1 LKVDNIVKVNSL
13 IDLSVLGCSCTGIG
27 DDGLAALL
35 SGCKKL
41 TKLNL
46 SYCSGITD
54 RGMQYIGH
62 FEDLTD
68 LEMRG
73 LVNITSMGLTA
84 VAAGCKRLADLDLKH
99 CGTIDDSGFWALAY
113 YSRNMRQVWFPYLE
127 LE

>member
-1 LKVDNIVKVNSL
+1 
-13 IDLSVLGCSCTGIG
+13 LSFSCTGIG
-27 DDGLAALL
+27 DDGLVTLS

-46 SYCSGITD
+46 SYCNGVTD

-62 FEDLTD
+62 LGELSD

-73 LVNITSMGLTA
+73 LVNFISEGLTA
-84 VAAGCKRLADLDLKH
+84 VAAGCKKLSDLDLKH
-99 CGTIDDSGFWALAY
+99 CGKIDDSGFWALSY
-113 YSRNMRQVWFPYLE
+113 YSRNMRQVWFPYFE